1 MFFKHTWF
9 LHEWDIGQKLIKDTD
24 YFLKNLPSLSKLRG
38 DVVLCTVDVAGL
50 YPNIPHEEGLP
61 ALRKRL
67 DNWKEKY
74 ISSDMLCNL
83 PKVAPK
89 SNIIKFCRKVF
100 KQKRRTVIG
109 TNLYLHI
116 VISSWQNWKKEFLGK
131 QNWKLIYSGSILM
144 IHFSFGNMEKRN

>member
-1 MFFKHTWF
+1 M
-9 LHEWDIGQKLIKDTD
+9 GRKLIKDTD
-24 YFLKNLPSLSKLRG
+24 YFLKNLPSLSKLRS

-131 QNWKLIYSGSILM
+131 QN
-144 IHFSFGNMEKRN
+144 